1 MWNGEVEEVISTTYQ
16 NNGHE
21 QERKMSNQQEWVVGE
36 NISWTAEQVQAELEI
51 FFIIYE
57 KSTTK

>member
-36 NISWTAEQVQAELEI
+36 NISWTAEQVQAELENR
-51 FFIIYE
+51 
-57 KSTTK
+57 